1 MKGNKKYESSK
12 SEVCQ
17 LIIVGLMMSGINLLS
32 IFFDLWLKP
41 FILLSVALSFC
52 HWSVSRSPE
61 TCHWLMISLLSV
73 CLTCLPLSIFLPEV
87 FLDVFLSTEL
97 KTFLEKL
104 VFIELSQ
111 LGFKVYALF
120 GIYSFVAVLLIDAHL
135 FKFNRARSVVKD
147 AKPISPQLRTLPQL
161 TLVPKRV
168 ALRSSNQMRAPVV
181 WGWLRPVILLPPNWQ
196 QWDEK
201 RLNRVLKH
209 EMAHILRRDWIYKN
223 ALYLIRALFWF
234 LPPIWLLVKRAEL
247 YAEYACDDKVIS
259 SGVSRSDYAR
269 DLFDLSSNSKLE
281 PCFVAIVGSEFA
293 TRLNLI
299 LDGNRDRTCV
309 SKYHKVITLVLGCL
323 ITIPFYCFNLR
334 LNEIAK
340 NDEVFLDIELQS
352 RRVTENIDGSDVP
365 LDILPLE
372 EQTRPRQS
380 GGRLNPVGF
389 DLSYS
394 IEPVDFNVEVV
405 KTTFDVASLNLPL
418 STISMS
424 GLVPKRLV
432 SPQYPKRALSR
443 GWEASIKVK
452 FDVSQTGQVSNI
464 RFIESSEKGRF
475 FEKSIVESLNRSE
488 FEVPK
493 MNGQAVSYFD
503 AEETF
508 VFTIN
513 D

>member
-1 MKGNKKYESSK
+1 MKSK
-12 SEVCQ
+12 NDKRAKLAKLYLWC
-17 LIIVGLMMSGINLLS
+17 LIMLGINLLS

-52 HWSVSRSPE
+52 HWSVSRSPD
-61 TCHWLMISLLSV
+61 TCHWLMMSLLSV
-73 CLTCLPLSIFLPEV
+73 CLTCLPLSIFLPEIS
-87 FLDVFLSTEL
+87 LDIFLSADL
-97 KTFLEKL
+97 KTFLENL
-104 VFIELSQ
+104 VFVEFSQ
-111 LGFKVYALF
+111 LDFRVYALF
-120 GIYSFVAVLLIDAHL
+120 GVYSFVAVLLIDAHL
-135 FKFNRARSVVKD
+135 FKFNRAKSVVKD
-147 AKPISPQLRTLPQL
+147 AQPISPHLRAVPQL
-161 TLVPKRV
+161 KLVPKRV

-181 WGWLRPVILLPPNWQ
+181 WGWLRPVILLPHNWQ

-201 RLNRVLKH
+201 RLNRVLNH
-209 EMAHILRRDWIYKN
+209 EIAHILRRDWIYKN

-247 YAEYACDDKVIS
+247 YAEFACDDKVIS

-309 SKYHKVITLVLGCL
+309 SKCHKVMTLVLGCL

-334 LNEIAK
+334 LNETAK
-340 NDEVFLDIELQS
+340 NDEVLLNIELQN
-352 RRVTENIDGSDVP
+352 RRVTENIDGSGVP

-372 EQTRPRQS
+372 EQTRPRQG

-389 DLSYS
+389 DPSYS
-394 IEPVDFNVEVV
+394 IEPVPFNIEVV

-418 STISMS
+418 STISVS

-452 FDVSQTGQVSNI
+452 FDVSRIGQVSNI

-493 MNGQAVSYFD
+493 INGQVVSYFD

-513 D
+513 N